1 LNLSQETPQ
10 DDPRQ
15 RDDWT
20 PTKGTDEPWKRPA
33 QKSQDPAAPDTP
45 KSDLEKRQETN
56 TH

>member
-1 LNLSQETPQ
+1 MSQETPQ

>member
-1 LNLSQETPQ
+1 MSQETPK

-20 PTKGTDEPWKRPA
+20 PTKGTDRPWKQPA
-33 QKSQDPAAPDTP
+33 QKSQDPAAPETP
-45 KSDLEKRQETN
+45 KPDLEKWHDTN